1 MVVNFGFVAR
11 FLLAMLCV
19 LNYWYIA
26 IYKYIYRIGN
36 FIKTGNWL
44 CCTNKINNVI
54 LQYGIK

>member
-11 FLLAMLCV
+11 FVLAMLCIF
-19 LNYWYIA
+19 NYWHIA
-26 IYKYIYRIGN
+26 ISNYIYRIGN
-36 FIKTGNWL
+36 FIKMENRL

>member
-19 LNYWYIA
+19 FNYWYIA
-26 IYKYIYRIGN
+26 ISNYIYRIGN
-36 FIKTGNWL
+36 FIKMKNRL
-44 CCTNKINNVI
+44 CCTNESNNVI

>member
-1 MVVNFGFVAR
+1 MVVDFGSVAR
-11 FLLAMLCV
+11 FVLAMLCV
-19 LNYWYIA
+19 LYYWYIA
-26 IYKYIYRIGN
+26 ISNYIYRIGN